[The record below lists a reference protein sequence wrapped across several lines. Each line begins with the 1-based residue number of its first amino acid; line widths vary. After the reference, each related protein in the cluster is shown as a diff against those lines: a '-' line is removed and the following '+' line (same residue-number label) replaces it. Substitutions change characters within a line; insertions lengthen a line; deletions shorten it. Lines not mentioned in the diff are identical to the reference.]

1 MATRNSW
8 QDRAV
13 LKTTYQFTVKLDKNQ
28 TSKNE
33 TSKWLLT
40 MHKMSCSSNIVS
52 MLTKGI
58 QGVALLDLTAGRY
71 SDPKLGAES
80 TIAPP
85 WSDQEPHAVGLQ
97 R

>member
-1 MATRNSW
+1 MKQANGFLLCIRCH
-8 QDRAV
+8 AV
-13 LKTTYQFTVKLDKNQ
+13 PTLLD
-28 TSKNE
+28 
-33 TSKWLLT
+33 
-40 MHKMSCSSNIVS
+40 IVS

-80 TIAPP
+80 TISPP